1 MTLDK
6 TAMTPSTA
14 PTSPR
19 KHLKAEQLLEHPAFD
34 SNEWHLPPT
43 TSGFAPINSKSQR
56 PGGPFKLFYEIHGT
70 GPTKLVLVMGLGA
83 YRTAWKRQT
92 KYFGHAPERSSK
104 YSVLVFD
111 NRGVAK
117 SDKPTCRYS
126 TTEMALDTVE
136 ILAHI
141 GWIDDTLAQ
150 AAIAK
155 VYPSTSPVLPPTTTQ
170 SHRDLNIA
178 GVSMGGMIA
187 QELALLLSA
196 SIQTLFLIS
205 TAPRL
210 VRTIPFIENLRQRIN
225 MFIPRDIDTQ
235 LEEIAHRLF
244 SASFLEL
251 EDRENDDPKLNFP
264 TNRDRFAASELA
276 KRKDTDGFTKKGFV
290 LQAVAVGWHSKSA
303 EQLQKLVRDVGGE
316 RICVMHG
323 SGDRMI
329 TNRHFELF
337 REEMGVDSG
346 VTFRE
351 WEEVGHVLMWEK
363 ENEFNEA
370 MGGFLE
376 KVRERDG

>member
-1 MTLDK
+1 
-6 TAMTPSTA
+6 
-14 PTSPR
+14 
-19 KHLKAEQLLEHPAFD
+19 
-34 SNEWHLPPT
+34 
-43 TSGFAPINSKSQR
+43 
-56 PGGPFKLFYEIHGT
+56 
-70 GPTKLVLVMGLGA
+70 
-83 YRTAWKRQT
+83 
-92 KYFGHAPERSSK
+92 
-104 YSVLVFD
+104 
-111 NRGVAK
+111 
-117 SDKPTCRYS
+117 
-126 TTEMALDTVE
+126 
-136 ILAHI
+136 
-141 GWIDDTLAQ
+141 
-150 AAIAK
+150 
-155 VYPSTSPVLPPTTTQ
+155 
-170 SHRDLNIA
+170 
-178 GVSMGGMIA
+178 
-187 QELALLLSA
+187 
-196 SIQTLFLIS
+196 
-205 TAPRL
+205 
-210 VRTIPFIENLRQRIN
+210 